1 MTDVN
6 LKAMSTIRDKLG
18 VAVGYSDHTI
28 GIEVSIAAVALG
40 ATVIEKHLTL
50 NRNLPGPDH
59 KSSLEPNEFKK
70 MVINLIF
77 TDNWLNEK
85 IAHILANEEITQQQ
99 YNILRILRGS
109 ECPLSTLKIR
119 ERMLDKMSDTSRIV
133 DRLIAKGL
141 VEKTACLKD
150 KRLVDITIS
159 KKGLVLV
166 EKLDQFN
173 NQIDAVLKGVDEKE
187 AQTINQL
194 LDKIRAISESK
205 I

>member
-1 MTDVN
+1 
-6 LKAMSTIRDKLG
+6 MS
-18 VAVGYSDHTI
+18 
-28 GIEVSIAAVALG
+28 
-40 ATVIEKHLTL
+40 
-50 NRNLPGPDH
+50 
-59 KSSLEPNEFKK
+59 
-70 MVINLIF
+70 INIIY
-77 TDNWLNEK
+77 TANWLNEK
-85 IAHILANEEITQQQ
+85 MGQILATEDITQQQ

-159 KKGLVLV
+159 KKGVVLV
-166 EKLDQFN
+166 DKLDQFN

-194 LDKIRAISESK
+194 LDKIRATSETK